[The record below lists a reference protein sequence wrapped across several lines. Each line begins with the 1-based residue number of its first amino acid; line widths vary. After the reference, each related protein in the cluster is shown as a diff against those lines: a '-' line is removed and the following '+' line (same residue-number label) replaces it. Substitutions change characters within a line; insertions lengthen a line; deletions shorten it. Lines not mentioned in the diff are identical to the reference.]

1 MSRFPQHSAYGQL
14 MRTARP
20 THATTTPH
28 PWGHAGERRQ
38 TGVRA
43 ESLRAMNLSLV
54 LRRVL
59 ADPGGG
65 SRAAIATSTGITRA
79 TSSRLVD
86 ELVQAGLVTELS
98 PEPDA
103 GRGRPAVR
111 LTPRRGRFVA
121 LGLEVNVG
129 SLSARAI
136 DLTGAVLAEEVVVA
150 DFSGT
155 RPEATIGALSALA
168 HRVLEAAMRSR
179 TTFLG
184 SGLALPG
191 LVSPDSLALAPNL
204 GWRDIPLDE
213 LLTPIADLD
222 PVLVAN
228 EADLAAF
235 AVAHP
240 LPGVPSGPSSFVLV
254 SGEVGI
260 GAGIVIDHRMLTGAH
275 GWSGEIGHICVDPAG
290 PVCSCGATGCLES
303 YLGRRA
309 FIRRAGLPA
318 ESGPADVVRAAREGS
333 AEARRALDEGGA
345 ALGRALAAVINTV
358 DIPLVV
364 LGGNVA
370 EVGEE
375 LLPAARREMSVRV
388 LQSEWSQP
396 EVRLAAD
403 SSRLA
408 ATGAAHRVLQRLVDD
423 PLAWTA

>member
-1 MSRFPQHSAYGQL
+1 M
-14 MRTARP
+14 
-20 THATTTPH
+20 
-28 PWGHAGERRQ
+28 
-38 TGVRA
+38 
-43 ESLRAMNLSLV
+43 
-54 LRRVL
+54 
-59 ADPGGG
+59 
-65 SRAAIATSTGITRA
+65 
-79 TSSRLVD
+79 
-86 ELVQAGLVTELS
+86 
-98 PEPDA
+98 
-103 GRGRPAVR
+103 
-111 LTPRRGRFVA
+111 
-121 LGLEVNVG
+121 
-129 SLSARAI
+129 
-136 DLTGAVLAEEVVVA
+136 
-150 DFSGT
+150 
-155 RPEATIGALSALA
+155 GALSALA

-204 GWRDIPLDE
+204 GWRDIPLAE
-213 LLTPIADLD
+213 LLAPVADLD

-318 ESGPADVVRAAREGS
+318 DSGPADVVRAAREGS
-333 AEARRALDEGGA
+333 TEARRALDEGGA

-388 LQSEWSQP
+388 LQSAWSRRRQLEARRHGRGP
-396 EVRLAAD
+396 PGPPAPGGRSPRLDRLRDARVTRCGRD
-403 SSRLA
+403 PRCPHQGLRPSRRRR
-408 ATGAAHRVLQRLVDD
+408 TGR
-423 PLAWTA
+423 P